1 VSRAGATESWPE
13 DPELTALF
21 AEYARTGDRAL
32 RNELILRHRW
42 LAEHCA
48 RRFARRSVPL
58 DDLVQVAQ
66 VGLLKAIERF
76 DPDYGVHFTTFAIP
90 TMLGELRR
98 HFRDATWAVKVS
110 RRHKDLSLVI
120 GATSGGLAQQLGR
133 TPTVQDVA
141 ARLGLNPKEVAD
153 SLVAGAA
160 YCSRSLDR
168 PALGDSTDAGL
179 TEVKDLL
186 GIDEGMA
193 TTNSVAIR
201 AALVSLPERERTV
214 VFLRFFEDLTQQEIA
229 DVVGV
234 SQVHVSRL
242 LRSALAR
249 LRSALDM
256 DGDLDL
262 PSA

>member
-1 VSRAGATESWPE
+1 
-13 DPELTALF
+13 
-21 AEYARTGDRAL
+21 
-32 RNELILRHRW
+32 
-42 LAEHCA
+42 
-48 RRFARRSVPL
+48 
-58 DDLVQVAQ
+58 
-66 VGLLKAIERF
+66 
-76 DPDYGVHFTTFAIP
+76 
-90 TMLGELRR
+90 
-98 HFRDATWAVKVS
+98 
-110 RRHKDLSLVI
+110 
-120 GATSGGLAQQLGR
+120 
-133 TPTVQDVA
+133 
-141 ARLGLNPKEVAD
+141 
-153 SLVAGAA
+153 
-160 YCSRSLDR
+160 
-168 PALGDSTDAGL
+168 
-179 TEVKDLL
+179 
-186 GIDEGMA
+186 MA